1 MEIFRTKTFSKAVK
15 KLGVTEDELEVVE
28 SEIAEDHTAGDV
40 IAGTSGA
47 RKIRF
52 AMGGKGKRG
61 GGRAIY
67 VAFVEEN
74 TAYMITAYSKA
85 AQEDLTDGDKKAIKV
100 FIDSL

>member
-1 MEIFRTKTFSKAVK
+1 MKIFRTRTFTKAVK
-15 KLGVTEDELEVVE
+15 KLGVTEDEVKAVE
-28 SEIAEDHTAGDV
+28 DEIAMDHTAGDV

-52 AMGGKGKRG
+52 SMAGKGKRG

-67 VAFVEEN
+67 VAIVAED

-85 AQEDLTDGDKKAIKV
+85 TQEDLTKDDKKAIKAFV
-100 FIDSL
+100 DSL

>member
-1 MEIFRTKTFSKAVK
+1 MEIFRTKTFIKAVR
-15 KLGVTEDELEVVE
+15 KLGAAEEEVRAVE
-28 SEIAEDHTAGDV
+28 NEIATNHTAGDV

-52 AMGGKGKRG
+52 AIGGKGKRG

-67 VAFVEEN
+67 VALVRED

-85 AQEDLTDGDKKAIKV
+85 ARDDLTEDDKKAIKAFV
-100 FIDSL
+100 DSL

>member
-1 MEIFRTKTFSKAVK
+1 MEIFRTKTFTKAVK
-15 KLGVTEDELEVVE
+15 QLGATEEKVKAVEDE
-28 SEIAEDHTAGDV
+28 IAADHTTGDV

-52 AMGGKGKRG
+52 ALGGKGKRG

-67 VAFVEEN
+67 VAIVADD

-85 AQEDLTDGDKKAIKV
+85 TKDDLTNDDKRAIKEFV
-100 FIDSL
+100 DSL

>member
-1 MEIFRTKTFSKAVK
+1 MEIFRTKTFTKVIK
-15 KLGVTEDELEVVE
+15 RLGLTEDEVQAVE
-28 SEIAEDHTAGDV
+28 DEIAKDHTAGDV

-67 VAFVEEN
+67 VAFVEED

-85 AQEDLTDGDKKAIKV
+85 AQADLTNDDKRAIKV
-100 FIDSL
+100 FVDCL

>member
-1 MEIFRTKTFSKAVK
+1 MKIFRTKTFTKAVK
-15 KLGVTEDELEVVE
+15 KLGITEDEVKAVE
-28 SEIAEDHTAGDV
+28 DEIAVDHTAGDV

-52 AMGGKGKRG
+52 SMAGKGKRG

-67 VAFVEEN
+67 VAIVAED

-85 AQEDLTDGDKKAIKV
+85 TQDDLTKDDKKAIKAFV
-100 FIDSL
+100 DSL